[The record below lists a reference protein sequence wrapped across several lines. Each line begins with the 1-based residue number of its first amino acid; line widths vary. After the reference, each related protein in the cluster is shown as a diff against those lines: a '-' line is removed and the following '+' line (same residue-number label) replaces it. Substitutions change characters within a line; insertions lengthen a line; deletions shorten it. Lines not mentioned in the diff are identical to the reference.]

1 MRRHFTP
8 LAGGL
13 AAEHSFL
20 RLAIGGQ
27 NDGQFGASFGPA
39 SASSSPTCRDLPRT
53 LSPFT
58 ISAALATNGSRK
70 AKARS
75 GGRGCRVAR
84 RQCRATSASRARLQ
98 SRQLPAHAGSAGTD
112 QGLVADEREGE
123 VDQDR
128 AKVVRHGRQVA
139 FQIAELAAPRMLFA
153 EILRLTAE
161 LRPPPDPALA

>member
-1 MRRHFTP
+1 MDQERQRRDQVD
-8 LAGGL
+8 AVVV
-13 AAEHSFL
+13 
-20 RLAIGGQ
+20 
-27 NDGQFGASFGPA
+27 
-39 SASSSPTCRDLPRT
+39 
-53 LSPFT
+53 PF
-58 ISAALATNGSRK
+58 
-70 AKARS
+70 
-75 GGRGCRVAR
+75 AR